1 MFWNPHSSHQ
11 VILNKKECTFPNLR
25 TEEGG
30 FLEESKLADFLVL
43 VFGGGLSDGEEDLID
58 LGLDGRVYVFI
69 IGD

>member
-1 MFWNPHSSHQ
+1 M
-11 VILNKKECTFPNLR
+11 R